1 MVFFSMVSMGNIYD
15 ITRAVWFNQ
24 VTRYSYG
31 LVAGSAA
38 TILLSDVSPAAKVFA
53 SLMGSFGLL
62 GVMATR
68 SGWETLD
75 RYYDIKEVIT
85 RGHLDQLGQAFM
97 PCSRGAVHMLIDDY
111 KNDPKIKK
119 SLESLLVKIF

>member
-1 MVFFSMVSMGNIYD
+1 MVGSIPSRITAYQPSREWSTIWSGNC
-15 ITRAVWFNQ
+15 
-24 VTRYSYG
+24 SHME
-31 LVAGSAA
+31 VA
-38 TILLSDVSPAAKVFA
+38 IRFA
-53 SLMGSFGLL
+53 ECRVGLL

-119 SLESLLVKIF
+119 SLEGLGLQPISAKGSKK